1 MTNFTRRDLLRTTAG
16 LAAGAVGTQLLG
28 RSAFAQ
34 QPLTF
39 QPEEGATLR
48 LLRWS
53 PFVQGDED
61 QWLANTKKFT
71 DATGVEVRVD
81 KESWEDIR
89 PKAAVAANVGSG
101 PDLMLVWFDDP
112 HQYPDKLLD
121 VSDLGE
127 YLGGKYGGWYE
138 GPKNYATREGKFIGL
153 PVATIGNA
161 IVYRDSWVKEA
172 GFQEFPKD
180 TAGFLELAKAL
191 QGTGRP
197 VGFTHGHGVGDGN
210 NYAHWLLWS
219 HGGKMVDESGKVAIN
234 SPETMKA
241 IEYAME
247 LYKTFIPGTESWLDV
262 NNNRAFLAGELSV
275 IANGISAY
283 NTAKT
288 NKDNDPKLTEIAK
301 DIRTTNLPIGPVG
314 QSVELHQVTTAVIFN
329 YTPYPNAAKAYLQF
343 MFEEPQMPDWITS
356 SAGYCC
362 QTLKAYANNPVWTA
376 DPNNAPYARASETLR
391 PNGYAGPLGYA
402 SAATMADYVLVDMF
416 AKAVT
421 GQATP
426 QEAMEE
432 AEKRANRYYRV

>member
-1 MTNFTRRDLLRTTAG
+1 MKFTRRDVIRTTAG
-16 LAAGAVGTQLLG
+16 LAAGVAGSRLLG
-28 RSAFAQ
+28 ANPAFAQ
-34 QPLTF
+34 DALTF
-39 QPEEGATLR
+39 TPEAGATLR

-61 QWLANTKKFT
+61 AWLANTKRFT
-71 DATGVEVRVD
+71 EATGVEVRVD

-101 PDLMLVWFDDP
+101 PDLMLVWFDDA

-121 VSDLGE
+121 VTDIGE
-127 YLGGKYGGWYE
+127 YLGAKYGGWYD
-138 GPKNYATREGKFIGL
+138 GPKGYATRNGKFIGL
-153 PVATIGNA
+153 PVAAIGNA

-172 GFQEFPKD
+172 GFSEFPKD
-180 TAGFLELAKAL
+180 TASFLELCKAL
-191 QGTGRP
+191 QKIGHP
-197 VGFTHGHGVGDGN
+197 AGFTHGHGVGDGN

-219 HGGKMVDESGKVAIN
+219 HGGKMVDESGKVVIN
-234 SPETMKA
+234 SPETMKS
-241 IEYAME
+241 IEYATE

-262 NNNRAFLAGELSV
+262 NNNRAFLAGELGV

-283 NTAKT
+283 RTAQI

-314 QSVELHQVTTAVIFN
+314 QSVELHQTTVGVIFN

-343 MFEEPQMPDWITS
+343 MFEEAQMNDWIKGS
-356 SAGYCC
+356 LGYCC
-362 QTLKAYANNPVWTA
+362 QTLKAFANNPIWSE
-376 DPNNAPYARASETLR
+376 DPNAVAYSKASETLR

-402 SAATMADYVLVDMF
+402 SAATMADYVLVDMY